1 MLAKE
6 LISDIVAAV
15 KTSDSGAKVLSLM
28 EDYRVSHL
36 PIVNNLDF
44 LGLISDTDINIMEDQ
59 EEAIGSVHLSL
70 LNPYVHESQHIFEVI
85 ELISRLKLTL
95 IPVLNDRKE
104 YIGSITMHDLVQRF
118 AYLTAADQPGA
129 ILILNM
135 TYRDYSLSQIARLV
149 EENDARILS
158 LYVSS
163 TPDSTELDV
172 TIKLDVSDLSSIIRS
187 FERYD
192 YNIKASFRDDDMIEL
207 MYRERYEE
215 FMRYLNT

>member
-15 KTSDSGAKVLSLM
+15 KTSDSGAKALSLM

-44 LGLISDTDINIMEDQ
+44 LGLISDADINIMEDQ
-59 EEAIGSVHLSL
+59 EEAIGSMHLSL

-95 IPVLNDRKE
+95 VPVLNDRKE
-104 YIGSITMHDLVQRF
+104 YIGSISMHDLVQHF
-118 AYLTAADQPGA
+118 AFLTAANQPGA
-129 ILILNM
+129 ILVLNM

-172 TIKLDVSDLSSIIRS
+172 TIKLNVSDLSSIIRS

-207 MYRERYEE
+207 MYRDRYEE